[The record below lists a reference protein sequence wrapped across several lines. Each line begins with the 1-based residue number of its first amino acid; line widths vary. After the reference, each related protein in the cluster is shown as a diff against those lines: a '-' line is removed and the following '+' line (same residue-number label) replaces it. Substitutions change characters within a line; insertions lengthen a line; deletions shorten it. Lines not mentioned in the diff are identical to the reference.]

1 MVKLKHTFVRRWFGT
16 AALLLMTGGANA
28 AATFSSCALS
38 GPVSIPES
46 GAATFSAIETYS
58 DGSTASITPTWRVCD
73 GFTLACNANYST
85 VASISASGVVSAGA
99 VAADTT
105 ITVTALCNNGN
116 YSASKTVTIQDSGG
130 FKSCAV
136 NGPSSVPAGT
146 SATYTATET
155 RLDGSSSAITPVWR
169 VCDGFTLACNANHST
184 VAAIGTDG
192 VLTAF
197 NVAADA
203 TATVTALCNNGN
215 YSASKSIAIAKSGGV
230 PLTGNPDTPLAPPVV
245 EQSVYRVTNGSL
257 PASAISV
264 SATGTLGA
272 ATISATLDLAA
283 VQGSMNMLSSGYN
296 IYLAAL
302 VPGRQLPGMIDSW
315 FLNAGSL
322 GWQTLVF
329 PLSSFMENVAVGSV
343 SERRV
348 ISILVNTDIT
358 RLIGA
363 EVYLGYGLSD
373 QEMLAARRYRGIYT
387 IKLE

>member
-1 MVKLKHTFVRRWFGT
+1 MVKPKYPFVHRWFAGT
-16 AALLLMTGGANA
+16 VFFLMVGIANA

-38 GPVSIPES
+38 GPMSIPES
-46 GAATFSAIETYS
+46 GEAVFSAIETYS
-58 DGSTASITPTWRVCD
+58 DGSTATIVPTWRVCD
-73 GFTLACNANYST
+73 GFTLACNANHSA
-85 VASISASGVVSAGA
+85 VASISTSGVVSAGS
-99 VAADTT
+99 VVADTT

-116 YSASKTVTIQDSGG
+116 YSASRTITIQDSGG
-130 FKSCAV
+130 FKSCTV

-155 RLDGSSSAITPVWR
+155 YLDGSSSAITPVWR
-169 VCDGFTLACNANHST
+169 VCDGFALACNANLST
-184 VAAIGTDG
+184 VAAIGADG
-192 VLTAF
+192 ILTAF
-197 NVAADA
+197 DVAADA

-215 YSASKSIAIAKSGGV
+215 YSASRSITIARNGAA
-230 PLTGNPDTPLAPPVV
+230 PLAGNPNTPLAPPVV
-245 EQSVYRVTNGSL
+245 EQSAYRVTDGRL
-257 PASAISV
+257 PVAAVNV

-272 ATISATLDLAA
+272 ATISVTLDLSS
-283 VQGSMNMLSSGYN
+283 VPIGNMLSSGYN

-315 FLNAGSL
+315 FQNAGSR

-329 PLSSFMENVAVGSV
+329 PLSSFMENIAAGSV

-358 RLIGA
+358 RLIGT
-363 EVYLGYGLSD
+363 EIYLGYGSSD